1 MSPDDDRG
9 GPEQLGTHLEEVMA
23 KVRSTT
29 PPATPPLRPPD
40 RSQGRDE
47 ARRALVA
54 QRWHEMVPPKLHD
67 ARLEQLQD
75 VTGGSEIIDWAT
87 AGDVPPWHDGV
98 NLVLLGA
105 TGVGKSHA
113 AVAAARAVIDQGRLC
128 LYWPTP
134 ELLTALHWE
143 APDPRRVMAEAQ
155 RCAVLVL
162 DDLGAEQPNE
172 WTRRKLYE
180 LMNHRWN
187 ANLSTIATSNLEPRD
202 LEDVDGPLGP
212 RTYSRLA
219 GGAIAV
225 RLVGPDRR
233 RLRA

>member
-1 MSPDDDRG
+1 MTTTDDPTEPRPLADHMQ
-9 GPEQLGTHLEEVMA
+9 EAMA
-23 KVRSTT
+23 KARARQVSTAPGLQT
-29 PPATPPLRPPD
+29 PD
-40 RSQGRDE
+40 RSRGRDE
-47 ARRALVA
+47 ARLALVA
-54 QRWHEMVPPKLHD
+54 ERWHQMVPPKLHA
-67 ARLEQLQD
+67 ARLADLDGAPGGAD
-75 VTGGSEIIDWAT
+75 VHTWAQ
-87 AGDVPPWHDGV
+87 GDPAPWEDGV

-113 AVAAARAVIDQGRLC
+113 AVAAARAVIDHGKLC

-143 APDPRRVMAEAQ
+143 APDPRRTMADAQ
-155 RCAVLVL
+155 RCTVLVL

-180 LMNHRWN
+180 LINHRWN
-187 ANLSTIATSNLEPRD
+187 ANRPTIVTSNLEPRD
-202 LEDVDGPLGP
+202 LEAEDGPIGP

-233 RLRA
+233 RTRHA